1 MQMSRPEMDA
11 FLEQRHTAVVAT
23 RRRDESAQLTTVWY
37 RWDGDAIWISTNRN
51 RAKYLNMR
59 RDPRVTVLIDDPP
72 RETSVAMYGRAE
84 FEAIDDAAYDGALA
98 IVRRYVDDPEAYL
111 AAREGEPR
119 VLIRIVPHE
128 IVTWQLGPG

>member
-11 FLEQRHTAVVAT
+11 FLDQSHTMVVAT
-23 RRRDESAQLTTVWY
+23 LRRDGTPQMTTVWY
-37 RWDGDAIWISTNRN
+37 RWDGEAIWMSTNRD
-51 RAKYLNMR
+51 RAKYYNMR
-59 RDPRVTVLIDDPP
+59 RDARVTVLIDDPP

-84 FEAIDDAAYDGALA
+84 FAARDEAARDGAIA
-98 IVRRYVDDPEAYL
+98 IVRRYVDDAEAYL
-111 AAREGEPR
+111 DARAGEPR